1 MSINNITGDNNTDN
15 FVPSNSSKKHII
27 DTLKDYMFESKLLR
41 DVIRYLPKEENIINR
56 KEYKH
61 THHRNLYIPR
71 ADDCDVD
78 TLFWIFYILVNG
90 IEKYELLGNSKFIH
104 EKNTKIEHI
113 EIIKKNKD
121 KLKSHNIKKHS
132 TCENDL
138 LNEQKISLKTFHML
152 CVCYDIDFL
161 FLKNRMYYRSNC
173 ENETLMKK
181 KLEEKENENEN
192 ENHNENENN
201 DIEEEIIIKCPVI
214 HEISEGVYGCEFDV
228 HDQVFKNYMDTRMK
242 IENYEKPLKSV
253 TSYTIA
259 QLQELSKILKIKIET
274 ETGKNKTKSIL
285 YTELTTYL
293 SG

>member
-1 MSINNITGDNNTDN
+1 MTDELITYNNNKTDGFTPVNNG
-15 FVPSNSSKKHII
+15 KKHII
-27 DTLKDYMFESKLLR
+27 DTLTDYMFGSKLLR
-41 DVIRYLPKEENIINR
+41 NVIRYLPKEDNNIIR
-56 KEYKH
+56 KECKH
-61 THHRNLYIPR
+61 TYHRNLYIPGNG
-71 ADDCDVD
+71 DSDVD
-78 TLFWIFYILVNG
+78 SLFWIFYILVYG

-121 KLKSHNIKKHS
+121 KLKSQNIKKHS

-138 LNEQKISLKTFHML
+138 LNEKKISLKTFHML

-161 FLKNRMYYRSNC
+161 FLRNRMYYKTDFQN
-173 ENETLMKK
+173 NETITKQK
-181 KLEEKENENEN
+181 IEED
-192 ENHNENENN
+192 ENN
-201 DIEEEIIIKCPVI
+201 DIEEEIICKCSVI
-214 HEISEGVYGCEFDV
+214 HQVSEGLYGCEFDV

-259 QLQELSKILKIKIET
+259 QLQEICELLKIKIEN
-274 ETGKNKTKSIL
+274 ETGKKKTKSIL